1 MLKLVKTLFWGAI
14 VAATLMVTSQAGAEE
29 LKISKAVGDRFPDM
43 TLPLIEGGE
52 SSLAR
57 FRGKKVIL
65 IHFASW

>member
-1 MLKLVKTLFWGAI
+1 MKVMRNLSLSALLM
-14 VAATLMVTSQAGAEE
+14 ATLTAASPAGADE
-29 LKISKAVGDRFPDM
+29 LKISKAVGDRFPDR